1 MEEDKEVTEVEQ
13 SEEQSITKPKDEGS
27 GFNIKAA
34 LPVLIA
40 MVIIII
46 LFFKMV
52 IPALD
57 PADHSPS
64 RVINETKDGK
74 YYEDF
79 VDRFN

>member
-1 MEEDKEVTEVEQ
+1 MEEDKEVKEVEQ
-13 SEEQSITKPKDEGS
+13 SEEQSKAESKDEGS
-27 GFNIKAA
+27 GFNVKAA

-40 MVIIII
+40 MAIIII

-64 RVINETKDGK
+64 RIINETKDGK

-79 VDRFN
+79 VNRFN